1 MLDIYDLS
9 MQLCKATTDCKAAM
23 DLTNSG
29 EACINEFGQV
39 LVDIANFFIYIKVFF
54 NFVFRDFNKVVHD
67 LDH

>member
-29 EACINEFGQV
+29 EACINEFG
-39 LVDIANFFIYIKVFF
+39 
-54 NFVFRDFNKVVHD
+54 
-67 LDH
+67 